1 MSCFGIWPFSN
12 ISCAILSA
20 RSPGAPK
27 ALPRTEGCRPDGFP
41 CSSPESSATSA
52 DLDRRIAG
60 KLQVEDKASRFK
72 SYHAADKCYKR
83 WRALRTSPDGRAEL
97 LEFFVFSVCY
107 ECYAHSLRALLAVR
121 TPLFRFGLPAQAG
134 LWRACIPVREG
145 TSLRC
150 AQRHRG
156 DCLGG
161 GGIDA
166 ASRRQAQGAGGP
178 LPLVGPAPTEPGPLQ
193 SASSGAAEPRN
204 DHRVAALRNETKRPA
219 PHGSDPVESRPVSLG
234 REGRADSAQ
243 GPCSASALVRAEL
256 RAPAARALPLPPLP
270 RRGLGGARP
279 NLTARPSSPAPL
291 AA

>member
-1 MSCFGIWPFSN
+1 MRRKHC
-12 ISCAILSA
+12 
-20 RSPGAPK
+20 RVPK
-27 ALPRTEGCRPDGFP
+27 GRPDGLP

-52 DLDRRIAG
+52 NLDRRIDG

-166 ASRRQAQGAGGP
+166 ARRRQAQGAGGP
-178 LPLVGPAPTEPGPLQ
+178 LPLVGPAPTVDVLPDSGSGGQVTRSGCQLVPDFPSL
-193 SASSGAAEPRN
+193 SAFESEQANYNLIGSCKFAP
-204 DHRVAALRNETKRPA
+204 TRP
-219 PHGSDPVESRPVSLG
+219 
-234 REGRADSAQ
+234 
-243 GPCSASALVRAEL
+243 
-256 RAPAARALPLPPLP
+256 
-270 RRGLGGARP
+270 
-279 NLTARPSSPAPL
+279 
-291 AA
+291 